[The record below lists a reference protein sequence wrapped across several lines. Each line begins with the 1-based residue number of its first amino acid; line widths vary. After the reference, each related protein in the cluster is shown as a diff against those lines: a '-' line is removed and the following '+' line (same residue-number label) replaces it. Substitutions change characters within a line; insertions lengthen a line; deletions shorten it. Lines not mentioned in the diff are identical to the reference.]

1 MKRLLVT
8 FEKQVAFVSGLEWIL
23 AGMTPVAM
31 GLFKV
36 NQIRSVPSNQNYIY
50 N

>member
-8 FEKQVAFVSGLEWIL
+8 FEKQVAFVSVLERTH
-23 AGMTPVAM
+23 ASMTPVAM

-36 NQIRSVPSNQNYIY
+36 NPIRSRNIEPKLHL
-50 N
+50 

>member
-31 GLFKV
+31 GFFKV
-36 NQIRSVPSNQNYIY
+36 NQIKERNIEPKPHL
-50 N
+50 